1 VAIAGNHDYANN
13 SARQADHNIAY
24 YDVFSLP
31 SSGQAGGVASNTE
44 AFILTIMAMFIL
56 FH

>member
-1 VAIAGNHDYANN
+1 MIMPNN

-31 SSGQAGGVASNTE
+31 SSGQAVALLRIQKH
-44 AFILTIMAMFIL
+44 FILTIMAIFIL